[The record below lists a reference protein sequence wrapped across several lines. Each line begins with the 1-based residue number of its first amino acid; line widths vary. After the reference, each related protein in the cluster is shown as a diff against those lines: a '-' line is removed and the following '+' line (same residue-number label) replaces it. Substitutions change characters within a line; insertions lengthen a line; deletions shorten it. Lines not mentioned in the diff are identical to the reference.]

1 MTRFIVLIS
10 LSQDNASVGK
20 TVLANLAQ
28 KVDSTCRPQWV
39 DSKGVGIMVSTT
51 LTARDV
57 WAAALAGLSTPQRE
71 TLRDMLVLEI
81 GQQSLA
87 WPESKAGAW
96 LNSHRS

>member
-10 LSQDNASVGK
+10 LSQDNASVGT
-20 TVLANLAQ
+20 TVHANLARQ
-28 KVDSTCRPQWV
+28 VDNTCRPQWV
-39 DSKGVGIMVSTT
+39 DSKGVGIMVSTS
-51 LTARDV
+51 LAAREV
-57 WAAALAGLSTPQRE
+57 WAAALDGLATHQRE

-87 WPESKAGAW
+87 WPESRAGAW